1 MCGIAGA
8 LDLKGTRLFP
18 RERLASMALA
28 LAHRGPDD
36 EHLHLEPGLALATR
50 RLALVDPAGGR
61 QPLSNESGDVWVASN
76 GELYDYP
83 ELREELLAR
92 GHTLAS
98 RCDTEAWVHLYEE
111 HGEGTF
117 SRARGQFAVSLWDR
131 SRRTLLLAR
140 DRVGICP
147 LYYTERDGWLL
158 WASEV
163 KALLASGLVPA
174 RADARGL
181 NHLFCFLA
189 APAFRSFFEGIRP
202 VPPGHFLVVREG
214 AVVSCRYWDLDFP
227 DAGEERRTERPE
239 ALVDE
244 LEAVLSR
251 SVERRLRGDAPVGA
265 YLSGGLDS
273 TVALALAA
281 RVRGTAPRAFTIGLE
296 GAGLDERPHAAAAA
310 RAVGAELD
318 VVALGPTAIA
328 DTFPELVVAT
338 EAPVFDTADACLL
351 RLAGRVRERGFKA
364 VLTGEGSDEAFAGY
378 PWYKSHHV
386 LSWLER
392 HGAAWGPRLLRR
404 ALFGLVGPAR
414 APLPALLGEGRCAQE
429 DLFDPLS
436 RARGFLYSEALWE
449 RLGDASPLDEL
460 DLNHPRRHRWHPLHQ
475 SLYVEHKLLL
485 AGHLLAD
492 KGDRVSMHSSVE
504 ARYPFLDED
513 VVAFAASL
521 APEYKLR
528 GLTDKWLLRQLAAR
542 LVPER
547 LARRPK
553 AMFRAN
559 PVFHGPHRPRW
570 AEQLLSAESL
580 RASGWFAP
588 LAVERAR
595 ALVERLPAYAPRRY
609 VLEAGL
615 SGVVT
620 TQLWHH
626 LFLGGGLCELP
637 VWTPPVPSAQQREHL
652 RLG

>member
-1 MCGIAGA
+1 

-18 RERLASMALA
+18 RERLTRMARA

-50 RLALVDPAGGR
+50 RLSLVDPAGGR
-61 QPLSNESGDVWVASN
+61 QPLANESGDVWVACN
-76 GELYDYP
+76 GELFDYP
-83 ELREELLAR
+83 EVREGLLAR
-92 GHTLAS
+92 GHTLAT

-111 HGEGTF
+111 HGEETF
-117 SRARGQFAVSLWDR
+117 SHARGQFAVALWDR
-131 SRRTLLLAR
+131 TRRALLLGR

-147 LYYTERDGWLL
+147 LYYTEREGWLL

-181 NHLFCFLA
+181 DHLFCFLA
-189 APAFRSFFEGIRP
+189 APAFRSFFEGVRP
-202 VPPGHFLVVREG
+202 VPPGHCLTVREG
-214 AVVSCRYWDLDFP
+214 RVALRRYWDLDFP
-227 DAGEERRTERPE
+227 DAGEERRVERPE
-239 ALVDE
+239 VLVDE

-251 SVERRLRGDAPVGA
+251 AVARRLQADAPVGA

-281 RVRGTAPRAFTIGLE
+281 RVGGKAPSAFTICLE
-296 GAGLDERPHAAAAA
+296 GAGLDERPHAELAA
-310 RAVGAELD
+310 RAVGAELTP
-318 VVALGPTAIA
+318 VPMGPQSIA
-328 DTFPELVVAT
+328 DTFPALVAAA
-338 EAPVFDTADACLL
+338 EGPVIDTADACLL
-351 RLAGRVRERGFKA
+351 RLAARVREQGHKA

-378 PWYKSHHV
+378 PWYKSHQV

-392 HGAAWGPRLLRR
+392 HGAGAGTRLMRR

-414 APLPALLGEGRCAQE
+414 APLPPLLGEGRSAQE
-429 DLFDPLS
+429 DLYEPLS
-436 RARGFLYSEALWE
+436 RARGLLYAESFWE
-449 RLGDASPLDEL
+449 KLGEGSLLDEV
-460 DLNHPRRHRWHPLHQ
+460 DLHHPRRHRWHPLHQ
-475 SLYVEHKLLL
+475 SLYVEYKLLL

-513 VVAFAASL
+513 VIAFAASL

-528 GLTDKWLLRQLAAR
+528 GFTDKWLLRQLAAR
-542 LVPER
+542 LVPGE

-553 AMFRAN
+553 AMFRAW
-559 PVFHGPHRPRW
+559 PVFHGAHRPGW
-570 AEQLLSAESL
+570 AAQLLTAESL
-580 RASGWFAP
+580 RATGYFDAKAVAGA
-588 LAVERAR
+588 LASVA
-595 ALVERLPAYAPRRY
+595 RLPAFAPRRY

-615 SGVVT
+615 TGVVT

-637 VWTPPVPSAQQREHL
+637 VWTPPAVA
-652 RLG
+652 